1 MVLPDLVA
9 GTFAGFGICA
19 VGHPFDVSFCAQPAA
34 RACAPKRGAAL
45 FPARRA
51 LTARTAL
58 PPRARPRQTLK
69 VLLQTQPEKY
79 KGMGDAFRQTVK
91 AYGLGGLYR
100 GVASPLVGMGIF
112 NAVQFAV
119 FGWAK
124 SAATDGGRAV
134 TPGRIAAAAAGT
146 GLVVAFVESPQDLFK
161 CQMQSAGVDA
171 NGKPRY
177 ASTSD
182 CVRTIVRERG
192 YAGTLQGLGATMARN
207 LVGVTAY
214 FYFYE
219 VARMYMAAGAPV
231 STLSPLQVM
240 LAGGLGGVGYWVL
253 CYPADIVKTAV
264 QCDAIEPA
272 QRKFKGEWVCS
283 AGGVGGARARCMLTH
298 THTHTLS
305 HTRRLP

>member
-1 MVLPDLVA
+1 MVVADLVA

-19 VGHPFDVSFCAQPAA
+19 VGHPFD
-34 RACAPKRGAAL
+34 
-45 FPARRA
+45 
-51 LTARTAL
+51 
-58 PPRARPRQTLK
+58 TLK
-69 VLLQTQPEKY
+69 VLLQTQPEHY

-91 AYGLGGLYR
+91 RYGFGGLYR

-124 SAATDGGRAV
+124 AVATDGGAAV

-161 CQMQSAGVDA
+161 CQMQSAGVDL

-177 ASTSD
+177 ASTAD

-192 YAGTLQGLGATMARN
+192 YVGTLQGIGATMARN

-219 VARMYMAAGAPV
+219 VARLYMAAGAPV

-240 LAGGLGGVGYWVL
+240 LAGGLGGVGYVRL
-253 CYPADIVKTAV
+253 
-264 QCDAIEPA
+264 
-272 QRKFKGEWVCS
+272 R
-283 AGGVGGARARCMLTH
+283 RAPRAP
-298 THTHTLS
+298 
-305 HTRRLP
+305 HTRAPRSIKPDTPKPLPPCCQTVGAVLPVRHR